1 MMAGV
6 LAAILN
12 NEAGATTPRM
22 AEWEVERSQD
32 IGGLRAVETI
42 GPYSK

>member
-6 LAAILN
+6 PAAILN
-12 NEAGATTPRM
+12 HEAGATTPRM

-32 IGGLRAVETI
+32 IGVLHAVKTV
-42 GPYSK
+42 GPDF